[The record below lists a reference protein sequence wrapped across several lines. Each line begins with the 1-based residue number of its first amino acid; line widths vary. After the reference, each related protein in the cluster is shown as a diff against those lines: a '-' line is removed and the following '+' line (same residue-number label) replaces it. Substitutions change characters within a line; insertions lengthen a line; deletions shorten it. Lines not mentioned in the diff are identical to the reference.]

1 MLARLARLARIYGRL
16 QLLHLRAQLEY
27 ETDFWLGILGVALRH
42 AAGFVFLWAVF
53 RQVPTVQGWTLWE
66 LVFLYALAIIPM
78 GLVELFYDGPW
89 RLPELVNDGELDR
102 LLLRPLPAALQVVT
116 QLSSIHGF
124 GSVAL
129 GTVLLV
135 RAVTELHLAL
145 APWQYAFL
153 GACLLGSM
161 LLIGSL
167 NLLAQC
173 VVFWEPATTQS
184 LPVLVQEMTALAR
197 FPLTLYGRL
206 LQGLITWV
214 LPFGFISYF
223 PGTVLLHRPEA
234 HPWLGYGAPLA
245 GWVVTLV
252 TAWVWTQ
259 CLKRYQGAG
268 S

>member
-1 MLARLARLARIYGRL
+1 VLARVTRLARIYGRL

-27 ETDFWLGILGVALRH
+27 EADFWLGILGTVLRH
-42 AAGFVFLWAVF
+42 ASGFAFLWAVF
-53 RQVPTVQGWTLWE
+53 RQVPQVSGWTLWE
-66 LVFLYALAIIPM
+66 LVFLYSLAIIPM

-89 RLPELVNDGELDR
+89 RLPELVNEGELDR

-116 QLSSIHGF
+116 QVSSIHGA
-124 GSVAL
+124 GSVLL
-129 GTVLLV
+129 GLVMLV
-135 RAVTELHLAL
+135 RAVAELDLAL

-184 LPVLVQEMTALAR
+184 LPVLVQEMMALAR
-197 FPLTLYGRL
+197 YPLSLYGRA

-214 LPFGFISYF
+214 LPLGFISYF
-223 PGTVLLHRPEA
+223 PATVLLRRPEA

-245 GWVVTLV
+245 GWAVTLV
-252 TAWVWTQ
+252 AAWVWSH
-259 CLKRYQGAG
+259 CLKR
-268 S
+268 